1 MTTKM
6 TTKMITKKIMMKKN
20 IFTAL
25 VALLMLTIFSCDNG
39 ADCNINNV
47 AYNRI
52 QLYGAIT
59 DNDTIAGNKYSYP
72 DTLTVKLI
80 INGNDSIIINR
91 MVGASELQLPVCFTQ
106 ECDTLVMEYSNADN
120 DTLYIEHTN
129 IPYFVS
135 SDCGMAMYH
144 HLIAVRHTNSL
155 IDSAAINEAFINYDW
170 NENIKL
176 YIIE

>member
-1 MTTKM
+1 MRH
-6 TTKMITKKIMMKKN
+6 ISAIL
-20 IFTAL
+20 TAIVL
-25 VALLMLTIFSCDNG
+25 FIIASCDNG

-52 QLYGAIT
+52 QLYSAIA
-59 DNDTIAGNKYSYP
+59 DGDTIVSGKYSYP
-72 DTLTVKLI
+72 DTLTVKLVV
-80 INGNDSIIINR
+80 NGNDSIIVNR
-91 MVGASELQLPVCFTQ
+91 LVGASELQLPICFTQ
-106 ECDTLVMEYSNADN
+106 ECDTLVFEYSGADN

-144 HLIAVRHTNSL
+144 HLTGLRHTHSL
-155 IDSAAINEAFINYDW
+155 IDSAAIKEAFINYDW

>member
-1 MTTKM
+1 MRHISAILTAIVLF
-6 TTKMITKKIMMKKN
+6 IT
-20 IFTAL
+20 A
-25 VALLMLTIFSCDNG
+25 SCDNG
-39 ADCNINNV
+39 ADCNINNG

-52 QLYGAIT
+52 QLYSAIA
-59 DNDTIAGNKYSYP
+59 DVDTIVSGKYSYP
-72 DTLTVKLI
+72 DTLTVKLVV
-80 INGNDSIIINR
+80 NGNDSIIVNR
-91 MVGASELQLPVCFTQ
+91 LVGASELQLPICFTQ
-106 ECDTLVMEYSNADN
+106 ECDTLVFEYSGADN

-144 HLIAVRHTNSL
+144 HLTGLRHTHSL

>member
-1 MTTKM
+1 MRHISAILTAIVLF
-6 TTKMITKKIMMKKN
+6 IT
-20 IFTAL
+20 A
-25 VALLMLTIFSCDNG
+25 SCDNG

-52 QLYGAIT
+52 QLYSAIA
-59 DNDTIAGNKYSYP
+59 DGDTIVSGKYSYP
-72 DTLTVKLI
+72 DTLTVKLVV
-80 INGNDSIIINR
+80 NGNDSIIVNR
-91 MVGASELQLPVCFTQ
+91 LVGASELQLPICFTQ
-106 ECDTLVMEYSNADN
+106 ECDTLVFEYSGADN

-144 HLIAVRHTNSL
+144 HVTGLRHTNNL
-155 IDSAAINEAFINYDW
+155 IDSAAINEPLIDFDW
-170 NENIKL
+170 HENIKL

>member
-1 MTTKM
+1 MRHIST
-6 TTKMITKKIMMKKN
+6 
-20 IFTAL
+20 IFTAIVL
-25 VALLMLTIFSCDNG
+25 FITASCDNG

-52 QLYGAIT
+52 QLYSAIA
-59 DNDTIAGNKYSYP
+59 DVDTIVSGKYSYP
-72 DTLTVKLI
+72 DTLTVKLVV
-80 INGNDSIIINR
+80 NGNDSIIVNR
-91 MVGASELQLPVCFTQ
+91 LVGASELQLPICFTQ
-106 ECDTLVMEYSNADN
+106 ECDTLVFEYSGADN

-144 HLIAVRHTNSL
+144 HLTGLRHTHSL
-155 IDSAAINEAFINYDW
+155 IDSAAIKEAFINYDW

>member
-1 MTTKM
+1 MRHISAILTAIVLL
-6 TTKMITKKIMMKKN
+6 IT
-20 IFTAL
+20 A
-25 VALLMLTIFSCDNG
+25 SCDNG

-52 QLYGAIT
+52 QLYSAIA
-59 DNDTIAGNKYSYP
+59 DGDTIVSGKYSYP
-72 DTLTVKLI
+72 DTLTVKLVV
-80 INGNDSIIINR
+80 NGNDSIIVNR
-91 MVGASELQLPVCFTQ
+91 LVGASELQLPICFTQ
-106 ECDTLVMEYSNADN
+106 ECDTLVFEYSGADN

-144 HLIAVRHTNSL
+144 HLTGLRHTHSL
-155 IDSAAINEAFINYDW
+155 IDSAVIKEAFINYDW

>member
-1 MTTKM
+1 
-6 TTKMITKKIMMKKN
+6 MKYIKN
-20 IFTAL
+20 I
-25 VALLMLTIFSCDNG
+25 VPALLIMATMIFIACDNG

-52 QLYGAIT
+52 QLYDAQTKNNVVADEG
-59 DNDTIAGNKYSYP
+59 NDKYSYP
-72 DTLTVKLI
+72 DTLTVKMV
-80 INGNDSIIINR
+80 INGKDSIVVNR
-91 MVGASELQLPVCFTQ
+91 LVGASELQLPVCFTQ
-106 ECDTLVMEYSNADN
+106 ECDTLVFEYSGADN

-144 HLIAVRHTNSL
+144 HVTGLRHTNNL
-155 IDSAAINEAFINYDW
+155 IDSAAINEPLIDFDW
-170 NENIKL
+170 HENIKL

>member
-1 MTTKM
+1 
-6 TTKMITKKIMMKKN
+6 MKRYISAILSAVLLL
-20 IFTAL
+20 IFA
-25 VALLMLTIFSCDNG
+25 SCDNG

-52 QLYGAIT
+52 QLYSAIAQY
-59 DNDTIAGNKYSYP
+59 DTISSEKYSYP
-72 DTLTVKLI
+72 GTLTVKLV
-80 INGNDSIIINR
+80 INGNDSVIVNNL
-91 MVGASELQLPVCFTQ
+91 VGASELQLPVCFTQ
-106 ECDTLVMEYSNADN
+106 ECDTLVFEYSSAGN
-120 DTLYIEHTN
+120 DTLFIEHTN

-144 HLIAVRHTNSL
+144 HLTGLRHTNSL
-155 IDSAAINEAFINYDW
+155 IDSAAIKEAFINYDW

>member
-1 MTTKM
+1 MRHISTILTAIVLF
-6 TTKMITKKIMMKKN
+6 IT
-20 IFTAL
+20 A
-25 VALLMLTIFSCDNG
+25 SCDNG

-52 QLYGAIT
+52 QLYSAIA
-59 DNDTIAGNKYSYP
+59 DGDTIVSGKYSYP
-72 DTLTVKLI
+72 DTLTVKLVV
-80 INGNDSIIINR
+80 NGNDSIIVNR
-91 MVGASELQLPVCFTQ
+91 LVGASELQLPICFTQ
-106 ECDTLVMEYSNADN
+106 ECDTLVFEYSGADN

-144 HLIAVRHTNSL
+144 HLTGLRHTHSL
-155 IDSAAINEAFINYDW
+155 IDSAAIKEAFINYDW

>member
-1 MTTKM
+1 
-6 TTKMITKKIMMKKN
+6 MKTINN
-20 IFTAL
+20 IQATLTAL
-25 VALLMLTIFSCDNG
+25 LLLILVSCDNG

-52 QLYGAIT
+52 QLYSAIAG
-59 DNDTIAGNKYSYP
+59 NDTIGSDKYSYP
-72 DTLTVKLI
+72 DTLTVKLV

-91 MVGASELQLPVCFTQ
+91 LVGASELQLPVCFTQ
-106 ECDTLVMEYSNADN
+106 ECDTLVMEYSNAGN

-144 HLIAVRHTNSL
+144 HLTGLKHTNNL

>member
-1 MTTKM
+1 M
-6 TTKMITKKIMMKKN
+6 KN
-20 IFTAL
+20 ISIS
-25 VALLMLTIFSCDNG
+25 ALLTAIVLLITASCDNG

-52 QLYGAIT
+52 QLYSAIT
-59 DNDTIAGNKYSYP
+59 DVDTIVSGKYSYP
-72 DTLTVKLI
+72 DTLTVKLV
-80 INGNDSIIINR
+80 INGNDSIIVNR
-91 MVGASELQLPVCFTQ
+91 LVGASELQLPVSFTQ
-106 ECDTLVMEYSNADN
+106 ECDTLVFEYSGADN
-120 DTLYIEHTN
+120 DTLYIERTN

-144 HLIAVRHTNSL
+144 HLTGLRHTRSL
-155 IDSAAINEAFINYDW
+155 IDSASINEAFINYDW